1 MASLK
6 WFCWIYCSCLQY
18 RHLKQTSPIYV
29 LWPRKCAKLDIFK
42 LKKCCIYVW
51 HFGVFI
57 SELKFWCLSVIM
69 SRRTDIQCLL
79 FLCVRLQVLQRQAK
93 PNCTAC
99 ITCAKRIWCK
109 FVFLALLSFGELRFR
124 WVGSRGVWW
133 HHWWICRVLCAQ
145 PQLLPFPKLQK
156 MSKLHQH
163 WLSPLSQAI
172 TMAVRHGFRHFV
184 DSLAFLVFPTGITV
198 LIVFTSLLYP
208 RYTIQNLSP
217 KHMNKSIL

>member
-109 FVFLALLSFGELRFR
+109 FVFLVLLSFGELRFR
-124 WVGSRGVWW
+124 WVWKWRCLVAPLVNMQSVMRPTSTPA
-133 HHWWICRVLCAQ
+133 I
-145 PQLLPFPKLQK
+145 PKTTK
-156 MSKLHQH
+156 D
-163 WLSPLSQAI
+163 
-172 TMAVRHGFRHFV
+172 V
-184 DSLAFLVFPTGITV
+184 
-198 LIVFTSLLYP
+198 
-208 RYTIQNLSP
+208 
-217 KHMNKSIL
+217 